1 MNKLNLSPD
10 EIQEYEQLQK
20 RIKELEH
27 KSTSLTREQLKEK
40 FARTMKFQ
48 PRPKGMQIK
57 KWIALRQEQSIPVH
71 GRMKYG
77 EWKFSRKFR
86 VTIKRKKNIEVHPIN
101 YKFEIVKDLESTWF
115 TSPRAVYEHLDSFS
129 DKELIGL
136 RIKVYPILDNKNM
149 LDGFG
154 DNMVTSFS
162 YVQFLYGF
170 R

>member
-1 MNKLNLSPD
+1 MNKLNLSPE

-27 KSTSLTREQLKEK
+27 KSISLTREQLKEK

-48 PRPKGMQIK
+48 LRPKGMQIK
-57 KWIALRQEQSIPVH
+57 KWIALRQEQSMPVH
-71 GRMKYG
+71 GRIKYG

-101 YKFEIVKDLESTWF
+101 YKFEVVKDLESTWF

-136 RIKVYPILDNKNM
+136 RIKVYPFLDNKNI